1 MLTHKDIQPWN
12 LLSREGR
19 PVVLDW
25 ELSGML
31 DLASELGSTAL
42 SLAKGP
48 GFDHIEPAIFRS
60 VLDGY
65 VAGGG
70 ELPPSGPSWF
80 CVHDQRLAG
89 VHEVEHPPLPS
100 RCRGEHRP

>member
-1 MLTHKDIQPWN
+1 MWN
-12 LLSREGR
+12 LLAREGR
-19 PVVLDW
+19 QVVLDW

-31 DLASELGSTAL
+31 DLSVELGSTAL

-48 GFDHIEPAIFRS
+48 GFDDIKPTTFRS

-65 VAGGG
+65 VATGRSAAAAGSK
-70 ELPPSGPSWF
+70 LVR
-80 CVHDQRLAG
+80 VHDRRLARA
-89 VHEVEHPPLPS
+89 HEVEYPPLPR